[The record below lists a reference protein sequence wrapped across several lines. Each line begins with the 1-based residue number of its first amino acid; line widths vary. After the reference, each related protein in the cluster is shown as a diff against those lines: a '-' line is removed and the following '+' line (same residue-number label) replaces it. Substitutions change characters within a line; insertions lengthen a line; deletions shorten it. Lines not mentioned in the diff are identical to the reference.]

1 MPSTIKDSPLLLT
14 VSQAAELMQLGRD
27 TVYQLTHR
35 PDFPALRLG
44 RSVRINRELLQVW
57 LSPLCTRITG
67 VPPPW
72 PLFWTGRSTPATR

>member
-57 LSPLCTRITG
+57 LNQNGGMTL
-67 VPPPW
+67 
-72 PLFWTGRSTPATR
+72 

>member
-1 MPSTIKDSPLLLT
+1 MPRKKEVPLLLT

-57 LSPLCTRITG
+57 LNQNGGMTL
-67 VPPPW
+67 
-72 PLFWTGRSTPATR
+72 